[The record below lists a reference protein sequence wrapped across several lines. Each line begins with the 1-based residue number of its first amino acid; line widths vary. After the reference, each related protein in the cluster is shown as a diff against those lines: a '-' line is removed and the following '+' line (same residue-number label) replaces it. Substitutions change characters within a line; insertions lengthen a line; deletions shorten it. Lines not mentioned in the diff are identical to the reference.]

1 MQQLSVSSLLRYL
14 KNRLDSDENL
24 QKIYVAGEIS
34 NYHRHFSGHLYFTL
48 KDEKASVSCVMFKS
62 AASFLSFEPKTGD
75 KVVVYANTSLY
86 EPAGQLQLYVLKM
99 TPEGFG
105 DLYARYEALKK
116 KLSEEGKFL
125 DEHKI
130 PIRTQYPERVA
141 VLVGDK
147 SAAMSDI
154 KTAFAR
160 RWPLCV
166 TDYYPVLVQGADA
179 AQDICRTLK
188 KVDPLDYDAII
199 LARGGGSFE
208 DLFCFND
215 ETLVNTIYEL
225 KTFII
230 TGIGHEQD
238 FTLADFVADQRA
250 ATPTAAVEL
259 ITPDIDDVTDQVT
272 EYENELYSL
281 ITSIFD
287 NRRMRYD
294 YLINDMLRFKER
306 FSGISARIEHQ
317 SELIRNSIRHRI
329 DVYAQRTA
337 YDVSQMA
344 SRLDYRLS
352 ESRLLYKRLFTLLN
366 AYSSENVLKRGYSLV
381 FQDGR
386 IVKRKKLLKNEEF
399 EVRFSDGSIQAIER
413 DRHGKTDEI

>member
-62 AASFLSFEPKTGD
+62 AASFLGFEPKTGD

-86 EPAGQLQLYVLKM
+86 EPGGQLQLYVLKM
-99 TPEGFG
+99 TPEGYG
-105 DLYARYEALKK
+105 DLYARYEALKNR
-116 KLSEEGKFL
+116 LAEEGKF
-125 DEHKI
+125 DDAHKI
-130 PIRTQYPERVA
+130 ILGTEYPEKTA

-160 RWPLCV
+160 RWPLCRV
-166 TDYYPVLVQGADA
+166 DYYPVLVQGAGA
-179 AQDICRTLK
+179 PEDICRTLR
-188 KVDPLDYDAII
+188 KVDSMGYDAII

-215 ETLVNTIYEL
+215 ETLVNTIYDM

-238 FTLADFVADQRA
+238 FTLADFVADRRA

-259 ITPDIDDVTDQVT
+259 ITPDIVDVMDLVTD
-272 EYENELYSL
+272 YESELYSL
-281 ITSIFD
+281 ITSILD
-287 NRRMRYD
+287 NRRMKYD
-294 YLINDMLRFKER
+294 YLLSDMLRFKER
-306 FSGISARIEHQ
+306 FTGISANIDHH
-317 SELIRNSIRHRI
+317 SELIRNSILHRI
-329 DVYAQRTA
+329 GIYAQKTD
-337 YDVSQMA
+337 YDVSQMRT
-344 SRLDYRLS
+344 RLDFRLS
-352 ESRLLYKRLFTLLN
+352 EKQLLYKRLFTLLN

-386 IVKRKKLLKNEEF
+386 IVKRKKMLKDTEF
-399 EVRFSDGSIQAIER
+399 EVRFQDGSIQAIER
-413 DRHGKTDEI
+413 DHHGK

>member
-62 AASFLSFEPKTGD
+62 AASFLGFEPKTGD
-75 KVVVYANTSLY
+75 KVIVYANTSVY
-86 EPAGQLQLYVLKM
+86 EPGGQLQLYVLKM
-99 TPEGFG
+99 TPEGYG
-105 DLYARYEALKK
+105 DLYARYEALKNR
-116 KLSEEGKFL
+116 LTEEGKF
-125 DEHKI
+125 DDAHKI
-130 PIRTQYPERVA
+130 SLGTEYPETTA

-160 RWPLCV
+160 RWPLCNV
-166 TDYYPVLVQGADA
+166 DYYPVLVQGTGAPE
-179 AQDICRTLK
+179 DICKTLR
-188 KVDPLDYDAII
+188 KVDSKGYDAII

-215 ETLVNTIYEL
+215 ESLVNTIYDL

-238 FTLADFVADQRA
+238 FTLADFVADRRA

-259 ITPDIDDVTDQVT
+259 ITPDIVDVIDLVTD
-272 EYENELYSL
+272 YESELYSL
-281 ITSIFD
+281 ITSILD
-287 NRRMRYD
+287 NRRMKYD
-294 YLINDMLRFKER
+294 YLLSDMLRFKER
-306 FSGISARIEHQ
+306 FNGISANIDHQ
-317 SELIRNSIRHRI
+317 SELIRNSILHRI
-329 DVYAQRTA
+329 SIYTQKTD
-337 YDVSQMA
+337 YDVSQMRT
-344 SRLDYRLS
+344 RLDFRLS
-352 ESRLLYKRLFTLLN
+352 ETQLLYKRLFTLLN

-386 IVKRKKLLKNEEF
+386 IVKRKKMLKDAEF
-399 EVRFSDGSIQAIER
+399 EVRFQDGSIQAIER
-413 DRHGKTDEI
+413 DHHGK

>member
-34 NYHRHFSGHLYFTL
+34 NFHRHFSGHLYFTL

-62 AASFLSFEPKTGD
+62 AASFLNFDPKTGD

-86 EPAGQLQLYVLKM
+86 EPSGQLQLYVLKM
-99 TPEGFG
+99 TPEGYG
-105 DLYARYEALKK
+105 DLYARYEALKN

-125 DEHKI
+125 EEHKI
-130 PIRTQYPERVA
+130 GIPTVYPERIA
-141 VLVGDK
+141 ILVGDK

-160 RWPLCV
+160 RWPLCQ
-166 TDYYPVLVQGADA
+166 TDYYPVLVQGTGAPE
-179 AQDICRTLK
+179 DICSTLK
-188 KVDPLDYDAII
+188 KVDPMAYDAII

-215 ETLVNTIYEL
+215 ETLVNTIYDL
-225 KTFII
+225 NTFII

-259 ITPDIDDVTDQVT
+259 ITPDIVDVIDLVTD
-272 EYENELYSL
+272 YESELYSL
-281 ITSIFD
+281 ITSILD
-287 NRRMRYD
+287 DRRMRYD
-294 YLINDMLRFKER
+294 YLISDMLRFKER
-306 FSGISARIEHQ
+306 FLGISAKIDHQ
-317 SELIRNSIRHRI
+317 SQLIRNSILHRI
-329 DVYAQRTA
+329 SVYAQRTD
-337 YDVSQMA
+337 YDISQMRA
-344 SRLDYRLS
+344 RLNFRLS
-352 ESRLLYKRLFTLLN
+352 EKQLLYKRLFTLLN

-386 IVKRKKLLKNEEF
+386 IVKRKKMLKNEEF
-399 EVRFSDGSIQAIER
+399 EVRFTDGSIQAIER
-413 DRHGKTDEI
+413 DHHGK